1 MWIGWGFWYG
11 VPGGDLLSRA
21 RCSLSLA
28 LIRFTVLFEMGRGG
42 SERLLP
48 PSEGGGLMVLSQQ
61 TVSGEVVTKGEL
73 RCRHGVVIAVGT
85 AYFT

>member
-1 MWIGWGFWYG
+1 MGFLEW

-21 RCSLSLA
+21 KCSLSLA

-48 PSEGGGLMVLSQQ
+48 PSEGGGLLVFSQQ
-61 TVSGEVVTKGEL
+61 TVSGEGFE
-73 RCRHGVVIAVGT
+73 A
-85 AYFT
+85 F